1 MPNVCSGNSSD
12 YMYDED
18 DEIMDLLSDDETDK
32 SNENDTVVVRL
43 KRHFFFFLSIFEHYS
58 RRKQF

>member
-1 MPNVCSGNSSD
+1 MSNVCSGNDTD

-32 SNENDTVVVRL
+32 SNENDTIAVSV
-43 KRHFFFFLSIFEHYS
+43 KDIFSPFSPFFISLSIVT
-58 RRKQF
+58 

>member
-1 MPNVCSGNSSD
+1 MSNVCSGNDTD

-32 SNENDTVVVRL
+32 SNENDTIVVSV
-43 KRHFFFFLSIFEHYS
+43 KDIFSHFPLFHIFE
-58 RRKQF
+58 

>member
-1 MPNVCSGNSSD
+1 MPNVCSGNDTD

-32 SNENDTVVVRL
+32 SNENDTIAVSV
-43 KRHFFFFLSIFEHYS
+43 KDMF
-58 RRKQF
+58 